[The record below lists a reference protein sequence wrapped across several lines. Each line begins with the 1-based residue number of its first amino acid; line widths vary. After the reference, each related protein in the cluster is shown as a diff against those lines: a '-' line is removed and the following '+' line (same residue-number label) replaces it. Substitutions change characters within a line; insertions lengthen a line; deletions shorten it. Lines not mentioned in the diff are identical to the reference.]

1 MFFRRCFV
9 YSCGTRFLEELG
21 SIFEEP
27 VAMRQE
33 RYDKVMVI
41 WSDIWILAS
50 ASNKCLS
57 AFRRLNGREIERQC
71 GFLPLFKET
80 VPFQAG

>member
-1 MFFRRCFV
+1 
-9 YSCGTRFLEELG
+9 
-21 SIFEEP
+21 
-27 VAMRQE
+27 MREE

-80 VPFQAG
+80 VPQVKENLILEANFLLGYSSAHNNWTEI